1 MGKKVVE
8 AETVLLLYE
17 NNDGVSV
24 NYVIN
29 MENRLDQRCW

>member
-1 MGKKVVE
+1 MEKSGVVE

-17 NNDGVSV
+17 NNDEVSV

-29 MENRLDQRCW
+29 MEKY

>member
-1 MGKKVVE
+1 MEKKVVE

-17 NNDGVSV
+17 NNDEVSV

-29 MENRLDQRCW
+29 MEKY